1 MSKKI
6 IVLQAMPGNYDRPL
20 EEQKSM
26 LKSMREDIDKT
37 GIVIIPKGF
46 TYSIKEIDDA
56 KDSNTLRPRKLRP
69 RNTMGDVM
77 ITPLTIPTA
86 TENAID
92 GFELYEETKKRGN
105 GK

>member
-56 KDSNTLRPRKLRP
+56 KDSNKLRP

-92 GFELYEETKKRGN
+92 GFELYEETKKEEMEN
-105 GK
+105 D

>member
-46 TYSIKEIDDA
+46 TYSIKEIDDVQD
-56 KDSNTLRPRKLRP
+56 KHEKYLKKNSGIKTS
-69 RNTMGDVM
+69 VV
-77 ITPLTIPTA
+77 
-86 TENAID
+86 ID
-92 GFELYEETKKRGN
+92 GKEVANAVSKYTTVDKR
-105 GK
+105 KY

>member
-56 KDSNTLRPRKLRP
+56 KDSNTLRPR
-69 RNTMGDVM
+69 NTMGDVM

>member
-46 TYSIKEIDDA
+46 TYSIKEIDDVQD
-56 KDSNTLRPRKLRP
+56 KHEKYLKKNSGIKTS
-69 RNTMGDVM
+69 VV
-77 ITPLTIPTA
+77 
-86 TENAID
+86 ID
-92 GFELYEETKKRGN
+92 GKAVANAVSKYTTVDKR
-105 GK
+105 KY